1 MDKQTLETR
10 ITHYLRE
17 REEILFAF
25 VFGSFLTRDNYR
37 DIDIALFF
45 KNPPGLL
52 ELGLIHTELSEIL
65 QTKID
70 VLPLNGLPEK
80 SPVMAHQ
87 VASTGKL
94 VKNNDEDALVA
105 FRENTMRQYF
115 DTAYLRSQMNKAFN
129 KRVDQHAF
137 GKRNFL
143 MD

>member
-1 MDKQTLETR
+1 MDKQTTEAR
-10 ITHYLRE
+10 IIHYLQE

-45 KNPPGLL
+45 KDPPGLM
-52 ELGLIHTELSEIL
+52 ELGLIHTELGEIL

-70 VLPLNGLPEK
+70 VVPLNGLPEK

-87 VASTGKL
+87 VASTGKIL
-94 VKNNDEDALVA
+94 KNSDEDALID
-105 FRENTMRQYF
+105 FRENTMRHYF
-115 DTAYLRSQMNKAFN
+115 DTEYLRRQMNKAFE
-129 KRVDQHAF
+129 KRLDQHAF
-137 GKRNFL
+137 GKRNFF